1 LSTSSR
7 FEPVAATLF
16 ALALYAATGARDV
29 QWGDPAKLTLYVFNF
44 QPYLDQGTH
53 LGALAWAWPFTRLP
67 IGSFAFRMTLASAAA
82 SALATGFL
90 HASLLK
96 CVRSPWAART
106 GTASFVVSH
115 TFWFVSAIPE
125 SYPVSLLALTSA
137 SWLIVNGRNTLAAG
151 LVLGVGAL
159 SNTLTLF
166 GIPAA
171 LWWLWQGR
179 GGSDRDVLRVII
191 GVIAGLGIPIL
202 LVVPFNTAPMAMG
215 TEWLGVLRSYT
226 NWRTPATNLPLL
238 AAYFAYNFAG
248 PALVLIAVGFKS
260 LGRRER
266 MALAILGATDYLFGL
281 FYLPQRSYLIPLPV
295 YLAAASLVA
304 VGSDQLLH
312 RNPRISWVLFT
323 SVVIAPVAIY
333 GAVPLVL
340 TGIRLPGV
348 VRQVPFRDEIRFY
361 LRPWKNDERS
371 ARRYIEALDRVIP
384 NSAAVVGDFTI
395 VMPLLYANRVEG
407 WKAECAWEIVDLQPS
422 DDILRAIGTH
432 LAHGRRVFLLDDKP
446 YYYPD
451 EIRRRWDVAPAGVGS
466 LQEVTLR

>member
-1 LSTSSR
+1 
-7 FEPVAATLF
+7 
-16 ALALYAATGARDV
+16 
-29 QWGDPAKLTLYVFNF
+29 
-44 QPYLDQGTH
+44 
-53 LGALAWAWPFTRLP
+53 
-67 IGSFAFRMTLASAAA
+67 
-82 SALATGFL
+82 
-90 HASLLK
+90 
-96 CVRSPWAART
+96 
-106 GTASFVVSH
+106 
-115 TFWFVSAIPE
+115 
-125 SYPVSLLALTSA
+125 
-137 SWLIVNGRNTLAAG
+137 
-151 LVLGVGAL
+151 
-159 SNTLTLF
+159 
-166 GIPAA
+166 
-171 LWWLWQGR
+171 
-179 GGSDRDVLRVII
+179 
-191 GVIAGLGIPIL
+191 
-202 LVVPFNTAPMAMG
+202 
-215 TEWLGVLRSYT
+215 
-226 NWRTPATNLPLL
+226 
-238 AAYFAYNFAG
+238 
-248 PALVLIAVGFKS
+248 
-260 LGRRER
+260 
-266 MALAILGATDYLFGL
+266 
-281 FYLPQRSYLIPLPV
+281 V